1 MSATTMGSTASMLEQ
16 LSIKKDELELLEVY
30 RKAKSMGYAD
40 ISITVQEGTR
50 VKLWLTEKM
59 R

>member
-1 MSATTMGSTASMLEQ
+1 MNSGAVTSFTSSERINMKADEAEVLE
-16 LSIKKDELELLEVY
+16 IYRRAKK
-30 RKAKSMGYAD
+30 MGYAD

-50 VKLWLTEKM
+50 VKLWLTEKI